1 MSVRGGADMARTV
14 RGFTLVEALVAIAIL
29 GLVAVLAWR
38 ATASMTDSEVR
49 LAAERTRW
57 QRLDAVLTR
66 VEADLRSSVPRP
78 ARRGAGTDAAWSLA
92 PVDAAG
98 NALLVFTRAGPSAI
112 DEPGSGGQ
120 RVGYRFRDGHI
131 EALYW
136 PHIDNVADD
145 ASSYALT
152 DDVAS
157 FHVSALT
164 ADNRWSGRWP
174 LPGGA
179 PRPRGVRVE
188 LTLAD
193 GSTVERVLV
202 LQ

>member
-1 MSVRGGADMARTV
+1 MARTT

-78 ARRGAGTDAAWSLA
+78 ARRGAGIDPAWSLA
-92 PVDAAG
+92 PADAAG
-98 NALLVFTRAGPSAI
+98 NALLVFTRAGPSSI
-112 DEPGSGGQ
+112 DEPGNAGQ
-120 RVGYRFRDGHI
+120 RVGYRFRDGRV

-136 PHIDNVADD
+136 PHIDNVAAED
-145 ASSYALT
+145 ATSYALT
-152 DDVAS
+152 DDVAG

-164 ADNRWSGRWP
+164 ADNRWSDRWP
-174 LPGGA
+174 LPASA
-179 PRPRGVRVE
+179 PTPRGVRVE
-188 LTLAD
+188 LTLTD
-193 GSTVERVLV
+193 GSTVERLLV

>member
-1 MSVRGGADMARTV
+1 MVRSA

-29 GLVAVLAWR
+29 ALVALLAWR

-49 LAAERTRW
+49 LAAERARW

-66 VEADLRSSVPRP
+66 IEADLRASVPRA
-78 ARRGAGTDAAWSLA
+78 ARRGAGTAAAWSLA
-92 PVDAAG
+92 PADAAG

-112 DEPGSGGQ
+112 DEPGSAGQ
-120 RVGYRFRDGHI
+120 RVGYRYRNQQI
-131 EALYW
+131 EVLYW
-136 PHIDNVADD
+136 PHIDNVSADD
-145 ASSYALT
+145 ATSYGLT

-157 FHVSALT
+157 FRVFALT
-164 ADNRWSGRWP
+164 ADDRWSDRWP
-174 LPGGA
+174 LPGSL
-179 PRPRGVRVE
+179 PIPRGVRVD

-193 GSTVERVLV
+193 GSVVERLLV